1 MCRGPGV
8 LGKERLAMV
17 RILVYVRYPI
27 QIKKNSGNCVQCMGG
42 VSVCLCVCNVA
53 GYMYRNN

>member
-1 MCRGPGV
+1 
-8 LGKERLAMV
+8 MV

-27 QIKKNSGNCVQCMGG
+27 QMKKNSGNCVQCMGG
-42 VSVCLCVCNVA
+42 VSVCLCVCSVA